1 VVTTGTRAAPVD
13 EPFKYVVVGSV
24 HYVEPHEDPII
35 NVHRALLMLRFLP
48 GGSEIQLADDG
59 LWATLSALHPA
70 QEYTPP
76 R

>member
-1 VVTTGTRAAPVD
+1 MATTGTRAAPVN

-48 GGSEIQLADDG
+48 GGTEIQLADG
-59 LWATLSALHPA
+59 GMWATLVAEHPA
-70 QEYTPP
+70 QEYAPP